1 LLHTIIRAKVIFI
14 SHAYFDPFSFV
25 LQVEIVEITAV
36 HDWIFVHQF
45 KKK

>member
-1 LLHTIIRAKVIFI
+1 
-14 SHAYFDPFSFV
+14 V